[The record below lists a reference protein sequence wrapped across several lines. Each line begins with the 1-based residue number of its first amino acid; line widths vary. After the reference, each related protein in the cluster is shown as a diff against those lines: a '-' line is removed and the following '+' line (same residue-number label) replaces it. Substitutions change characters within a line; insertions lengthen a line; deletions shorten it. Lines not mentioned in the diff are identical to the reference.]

1 MHKIERLL
9 QTLAPKGV
17 EFKTLEEVLKL
28 KMVTPHQKTIL
39 NFGKMGLSL
48 GLEWKTLEKMG
59 GF

>member
-17 EFKTLEEVLKL
+17 EFKTLEEVFEIKNGY
-28 KMVTPHQKTIL
+28 TPSKKIL
-39 NFGKMGLSL
+39 NFGKKGLSL

>member
-9 QTLAPKGV
+9 QTLAPEGV
-17 EFKTLEEVLKL
+17 EFKTLEEVFEIKNGY
-28 KMVTPHQKTIL
+28 THQKTIL

-48 GLEWKTLEKMG
+48 GLEWKILEKMG

>member
-1 MHKIERLL
+1 MHKIEHLL
-9 QTLAPKGV
+9 QTLVPKGV
-17 EFKTLEEVLKL
+17 GFKTLE
-28 KMVTPHQKTIL
+28 MVTPRQKTIL

>member
-9 QTLAPKGV
+9 QTLAPEGWSLKRLKR
-17 EFKTLEEVLKL
+17 FLKL